1 MSSRPFFH
9 CFFPILTLGVT
20 ITACAQSLPVVEVYK
35 NPYCGCCG
43 AWIAHL
49 EKAGFPVKVHE
60 VADTDAT
67 RRQLGMPKNDASC
80 HTARIPAA
88 TKSYLLEGH
97 VPAEDIKALLKEKP
111 DALGIAVPAMPPGS
125 PGMEVPKGYEQPY
138 ETLLILPDGSS
149 RVYVRH
155 GFLLKR
161 SVNAAL

>member
-9 CFFPILTLGVT
+9 AVVPFVLTLGIAT
-20 ITACAQSLPVVEVYK
+20 TACAQSALPVVEVYK

-43 AWIAHL
+43 GWIAHL
-49 EKAGFPVKVHE
+49 EKAGFSVKVHE
-60 VADTDAT
+60 VTDTEAT
-67 RRQLGMPKNDASC
+67 RRQLGMPGNYASC
-80 HTARIPAA
+80 HSAKISTA

-97 VPAEDIKALLKEKP
+97 VPAEDIKSLLQEKP

-125 PGMEVPKGYEQPY
+125 PGMEVPKEYEQPY

-155 GFLLKR
+155 DPK
-161 SVNAAL
+161 